1 MGRNNISF
9 YPALM
14 AGFSVVLVC
23 ANFIGPAKVCE
34 IDLPITLPILGSVL
48 IFGAGNIF
56 FPISYI
62 FGDIL
67 TEIYGYAKARK
78 VIWVGFVSMIFA
90 SIMAFIIINLPP
102 AKNEPHNQVLQPA
115 LELVFGSTWRI
126 VLGSILGFWVGDFI
140 NAFAMAKIKVITSGR
155 HLWFRTISSTIFG
168 QAADSLIFYPIA
180 FWGIWNT
187 DTMLKVILF
196 NFCFKVFVE
205 IIMTPF
211 TYAAVNTIKRRENID
226 HYDIKTNFNPF
237 SLKNH

>member
-1 MGRNNISF
+1 MSKNNLSF

-34 IDLPITLPILGSVL
+34 IELPVALPILGSAL

-67 TEIYGYAKARK
+67 TEVYGYAKARK

-90 SIMAFIIINLPP
+90 SVMAFIIINLPP
-102 AKNEPHNQVLQPA
+102 ATNEPHNQVLQPA

-140 NAFAMAKIKVITSGR
+140 NAFVMAKVKG
-155 HLWFRTISSTIFG
+155 HYKW
-168 QAADSLIFYPIA
+168 
-180 FWGIWNT
+180 
-187 DTMLKVILF
+187 K
-196 NFCFKVFVE
+196 
-205 IIMTPF
+205 TPL
-211 TYAAVNTIKRRENID
+211 V
-226 HYDIKTNFNPF
+226 
-237 SLKNH
+237 

>member
-1 MGRNNISF
+1 MSKNNLSF

-34 IDLPITLPILGSVL
+34 IELPVALPILGSVL

-67 TEIYGYAKARK
+67 TEVYGYAKARK
-78 VIWVGFVSMIFA
+78 VIWIGFISMIFA
-90 SIMAFIIINLPP
+90 SVMAFIIINLPP
-102 AKNEPHNQVLQPA
+102 ATNEPHNQVLQPA

-140 NAFAMAKIKVITSGR
+140 NAFVMAKVKVITNGK

-180 FWGIWNT
+180 FWGIWST
-187 DTMLKVILF
+187 DTIVKVILF

-211 TYAAVNTIKRRENID
+211 TYAVVHVIKRRENID
-226 HYDIKTNFNPF
+226 HYDIKTDFNPF
-237 SLKNH
+237 SLKN

>member
-1 MGRNNISF
+1 MSKNNLSF

-34 IDLPITLPILGSVL
+34 IELPVALPILGSAL

-67 TEIYGYAKARK
+67 TEVYGYAKARK

-90 SIMAFIIINLPP
+90 SVMAFIIINLPP
-102 AKNEPHNQVLQPA
+102 ATNEPHNQVLQPA

-140 NAFAMAKIKVITSGR
+140 NAFVMAKVKVITNGK

-187 DTMLKVILF
+187 DTIVKVILF

-211 TYAAVNTIKRRENID
+211 TYAVVHVIKRRENID
-226 HYDIKTNFNPF
+226 HYDTKTDFNPF
-237 SLKNH
+237 SLKN

>member
-1 MGRNNISF
+1 MSKNNLSF

-34 IDLPITLPILGSVL
+34 IELPVALPILGSAL

-67 TEIYGYAKARK
+67 TEVYGYAKARK

-90 SIMAFIIINLPP
+90 SVMAFIIINLPP
-102 AKNEPHNQVLQPA
+102 ATNEPHNQVLQPA

-140 NAFAMAKIKVITSGR
+140 NAFVMAKVKVITNGK

-187 DTMLKVILF
+187 DTIIKVILF

-211 TYAAVNTIKRRENID
+211 TYAVVHVIKRRENID
-226 HYDIKTNFNPF
+226 HYDIKTDFNPF
-237 SLKNH
+237 SLKN

>member
-1 MGRNNISF
+1 MSKNNLSF

-34 IDLPITLPILGSVL
+34 IELPIALPILGSVL

-67 TEIYGYAKARK
+67 TEVYGYAKARK

-90 SIMAFIIINLPP
+90 SVMAFIIIKLPP
-102 AKNEPHNQVLQPA
+102 ATNEPHNQVLQPA

-140 NAFAMAKIKVITSGR
+140 NAFVMAKVKVITNGK

-187 DTMLKVILF
+187 DTIVKVILF

-211 TYAAVNTIKRRENID
+211 TYAVVHVIKHRENID
-226 HYDIKTNFNPF
+226 HYDIKTDFNPF
-237 SLKNH
+237 SLKN

>member
-1 MGRNNISF
+1 MSKNNLSF

-34 IDLPITLPILGSVL
+34 IELPVALPILGSVL

-67 TEIYGYAKARK
+67 TEVYGYAKARK
-78 VIWVGFVSMIFA
+78 VIWIGFISMIFA
-90 SIMAFIIINLPP
+90 SVMAFIIINLPP
-102 AKNEPHNQVLQPA
+102 ATNEPHNQVLQPA

-140 NAFAMAKIKVITSGR
+140 NAFVMAKVKVITNGK

-187 DTMLKVILF
+187 DTIVKVILF

-211 TYAAVNTIKRRENID
+211 TYAVVHVIKRRENID
-226 HYDIKTNFNPF
+226 HYDIKTDFNPF
-237 SLKNH
+237 SLKN

>member
-1 MGRNNISF
+1 MHRNNSSF

-34 IDLPITLPILGSVL
+34 IELPIALPILGSVL

-78 VIWVGFVSMIFA
+78 VIWVGFASMIFA
-90 SIMAFIIINLPP
+90 SMMAFIIINLPP
-102 AKNEPHNQVLQPA
+102 AGNEPHNQILQPA

-140 NAFAMAKIKVITSGR
+140 NAFVMAKIKVVTNGR

-187 DTMLKVILF
+187 DTIVKVILF

-211 TYAAVNTIKRRENID
+211 TYAVVYAIKRRENID
-226 HYDIKTNFNPF
+226 HYDTKTNFNPF

>member
-1 MGRNNISF
+1 MSKNNLSF

-34 IDLPITLPILGSVL
+34 IELPVALPILGSAL

-67 TEIYGYAKARK
+67 TEIYGYAKARR

-90 SIMAFIIINLPP
+90 SVMAFVIINLPT
-102 AKNEPHNQVLQPA
+102 AKNEPYNQVLQPA

-140 NAFAMAKIKVITSGR
+140 NAFVMAKIKVITSGK

-187 DTMLKVILF
+187 DTIVKVILF

-205 IIMTPF
+205 IIMTPL
-211 TYAAVNTIKRRENID
+211 TYAVVHGIKRRENID
-226 HYDIKTNFNPF
+226 HYDVNTDFNPF
-237 SLKNH
+237 SLKNQ

>member
-1 MGRNNISF
+1 MSKNNLSF

-34 IDLPITLPILGSVL
+34 IELPVALPILGSAL

-67 TEIYGYAKARK
+67 TEVYGYAKARK

-90 SIMAFIIINLPP
+90 SVMAFIIINLPP
-102 AKNEPHNQVLQPA
+102 ATNEPHNQVLQPA

-140 NAFAMAKIKVITSGR
+140 NAFVMAKVKVITNGK

-168 QAADSLIFYPIA
+168 QAADILIFYPIA

-187 DTMLKVILF
+187 DTIVKVILF

-211 TYAAVNTIKRRENID
+211 TYAVVHVIKRRENID
-226 HYDIKTNFNPF
+226 HYDIKTDFNPF
-237 SLKNH
+237 SLKN

>member
-1 MGRNNISF
+1 MSKNNLSF

-34 IDLPITLPILGSVL
+34 IELPVALPILGSAL

-67 TEIYGYAKARK
+67 TEVYGYAKARK

-90 SIMAFIIINLPP
+90 SVMALIIINLPP
-102 AKNEPHNQVLQPA
+102 ATNEPHNQVLQPA

-140 NAFAMAKIKVITSGR
+140 NAFVMAKVKVITNGK

-187 DTMLKVILF
+187 DTIVKVILF

-211 TYAAVNTIKRRENID
+211 TYAVVHVIKRRENID
-226 HYDIKTNFNPF
+226 HYDIKTDFNPF
-237 SLKNH
+237 SLKN